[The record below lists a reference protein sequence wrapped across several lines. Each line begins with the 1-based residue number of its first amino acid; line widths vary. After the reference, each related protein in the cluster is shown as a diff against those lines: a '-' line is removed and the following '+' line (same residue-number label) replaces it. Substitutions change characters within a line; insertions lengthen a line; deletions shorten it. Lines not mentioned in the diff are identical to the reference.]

1 MDYSGA
7 HNDLLDAAA
16 EHPLLR
22 AVLAAV
28 GSGRTASPPVLLG
41 DASEQAWPFL
51 GALAARHLGNGRRV
65 WFVCRD
71 VRAQEEFAS
80 ELSSW
85 IGQSLLFPDLE
96 IPAAGLG
103 LPDPETASERLALL
117 GRIARGEIVAPVITA
132 TQWEE
137 NVPSAGDLTGDLLRL
152 STGWKGAPGSV
163 AVRLA
168 DAGYERVAQVTRRG
182 EFSLRGGILDLFSW
196 QQAMPCR
203 LEFDEEGIGSIRQ
216 FDPDTQTSVGEVEQC
231 EVQLGDTDK
240 PSIPLSGYL
249 KENDLVV
256 EIGWEPESDKK
267 GGEGESAPDRP
278 AAQPPAH
285 RLLIS
290 SAPMLERA
298 GEEAEEAGEG
308 DSKVLS
314 FDPIPFAAFGAG
326 DFIVDEARRR
336 EFFRQLAD
344 WKGSGWRVVLLSATE
359 GEGERFRELAL
370 AAMESPAKHAG
381 ASTASTAAKASKKSK
396 AGPDLPETRI
406 GAISRGF
413 CFPAAKLAILADA
426 ELFGRSASQRLRR
439 LHLRRERQRAS
450 RSAIDFTEFTEG
462 DLVVHAEHG
471 IGRYLGLQKLPAAD
485 GSEGEVLA
493 LEFADDS
500 RLFVPIDQAWQVSR
514 YVGVGKHAPDLS
526 SLGDDKWSKTRKAAE
541 KSVFLYAGRLLRL
554 QAERETGQGHAYG
567 PDTPWQ
573 HELEQSFPYRET
585 PDQLRAIAEIKQDME
600 SRRPMDRLLCGDVG
614 FGKTEVALR
623 AAFKALM
630 GGKQVVFLA
639 PTTVLAQQHA
649 RTLRE
654 RMSEYPVKIELLSR
668 YRSAAE
674 QREVVK
680 GLADG
685 SVDLVVGTH
694 RLLSPDVAFKD
705 IGLVIVDEEQRFGV
719 KHKEALK
726 DRFRLIDVLTLSATP
741 IPRTLYLSLMGARDM
756 SVIET
761 PPPDRQPVETVI
773 CAYDERVIRDAIQ
786 RERAR
791 GGQVYLLHNRI
802 GSIEKVAARLGELC
816 PGVRALVGHG
826 QMEEGELETVMKRF
840 VEGDADVL
848 VSTTIIE
855 SGLDIPNANTI
866 IIDRADR
873 FGLAD
878 LYQLRGRVGR
888 SRQKAYAYLML
899 PRDMMM
905 VGEARRRVQ
914 AIRQY
919 SQLGAGFRIAMRDL
933 EIRGAGNLLGTAQSG
948 HIAAVGFDL
957 YCRMLRQAVDRM
969 KGDPAAAATGSLD
982 EKQALLRFDFV
993 ANTPEEMGELGA
1005 MTGEEGVRITRCG
1018 AFIPSGYL
1026 PEAKLRIEAH
1036 RSLASAPDTAA
1047 LEALSAGW
1055 RDRFGPLPQE
1065 IRHLLVMERIRRAAA
1080 AKGITKVETRG
1091 ERLMLTRR
1099 GDFLL
1104 IGHRFPRLT
1113 ASKPASKLSEI
1124 LRFLEALKA

>member
-1 MDYSGA
+1 MGYSGA
-7 HNDLLDAAA
+7 HNDLLDAVGG
-16 EHPLLR
+16 HPQLR
-22 AVLAAV
+22 PLFAGVSAGEGTGGVMELH
-28 GSGRTASPPVLLG
+28 
-41 DASEQAWPFL
+41 DASEQAWAF
-51 GALAARHLGNGRRV
+51 LAAVAARRMPPGSRI

-71 VRAQEEFAS
+71 VRSQEEFAS
-80 ELSSW
+80 ELAVW
-85 IGQSLLFPDLE
+85 IHEAILFPDLE
-96 IPAAGLG
+96 VPAAGLG
-103 LPDPETASERLALL
+103 LPDPETASERIALL
-117 GRIARGEIVAPVITA
+117 GRIAGGEVLAPVITSA
-132 TQWEE
+132 QWEE
-137 NVPSAGDLTGDLLRL
+137 LVPSVTDLTGNLLSL
-152 STGWKGAPGSV
+152 SKGWKGSPGRVIVS
-163 AVRLA
+163 LE
-168 DAGYERVAQVTRRG
+168 DSGYERAAQVIRRG
-182 EFSLRGGILDLFSW
+182 EFALRGGILDLFSW
-196 QQAMPCR
+196 QQSMPCR
-203 LEFDEEGIGSIRQ
+203 LEFDEDGIVSIRE
-216 FDPDTQTSVGEVEQC
+216 FDLDTQTSVGEVLECVIQM
-231 EVQLGDTDK
+231 GDTDR
-240 PSIPLSGYL
+240 PSVRLADYL
-249 KENDLVV
+249 KAEDLVV
-256 EIGWEPESDKK
+256 EIGGEEAGVDSKK
-267 GGEGESAPDRP
+267 KEGKTGAPFI
-278 AAQPPAH
+278 PPAL
-285 RLLIS
+285 RLSIS
-290 SAPMLERA
+290 SAPTSEDFRPGVKHEVTA
-298 GEEAEEAGEG
+298 
-308 DSKVLS
+308 
-314 FDPIPFAAFGAG
+314 FDPIPFASFGAG
-326 DFIVDEARRR
+326 DFVIDEARRQ
-336 EFFRQLAD
+336 EFFRQLD
-344 WKGSGWRVVLLSATE
+344 SWKKDGWRILLLSATE
-359 GEGERFRELAL
+359 GEAERFRELAS
-370 AAMESPAKHAG
+370 A
-381 ASTASTAAKASKKSK
+381 
-396 AGPDLPETRI
+396 LPEFSSGENLPEMRL

-413 CFPAAKLAILADA
+413 CFPAGRLAVLSDA

-439 LHLRRERQRAS
+439 LHLRREKQRAS
-450 RSAIDFTEFTEG
+450 RSAIDFTEFEEG
-462 DLVVHAEHG
+462 QLVVHTEHG
-471 IGRYLGLQKLPAAD
+471 IGRYLGLQRLPAAD
-485 GSEGEVLA
+485 GTEGEVLA
-493 LEFADDS
+493 LEFANDS

-514 YVGVGKHAPDLS
+514 YVGVGKHTPDLS
-526 SLGDDKWSKTRKAAE
+526 SLGDDKWSKARKAAE
-541 KSVFLYAGRLLRL
+541 KSVFLYAGRLLKL
-554 QAERETGQGHAYG
+554 QAERETGHGHAFG

-573 HELEQSFPYRET
+573 RELEMSFPYRET
-585 PDQLRAIAEIKQDME
+585 ADQLRTISEIKQDME

-639 PTTVLAQQHA
+639 PTTVLAQQHV

-668 YRSAAE
+668 YRTAAE

-694 RLLSPDVAFKD
+694 RLLSPDVIFKD
-705 IGLVIVDEEQRFGV
+705 IGMVIVDEEQRFGV

-726 DRFRLIDVLTLSATP
+726 ERFRLIDVLTLSATP

-802 GSIEKVAARLGELC
+802 GTIEKVASRISELC
-816 PGVRALVGHG
+816 PGARVLVGHG
-826 QMEEGELETVMKRF
+826 QMEEGELEGVMKLF
-840 VEGDADVL
+840 VEGQADVL

-888 SRQKAYAYLML
+888 GRQKAYAYLML

-919 SQLGAGFRIAMRDL
+919 SQLGAGFSIAMRDL

-948 HIAAVGFDL
+948 QIAAVGFDL
-957 YCRMLRQAVDRM
+957 YCRMLRQAVARM
-969 KGDPAAAATGSLD
+969 KGKSAGSGELDPGNQSVLRLD
-982 EKQALLRFDFV
+982 FLAM
-993 ANTPEEMGELGA
+993 TPEELSRATNKPENGPK
-1005 MTGEEGVRITRCG
+1005 ISRCG
-1018 AFIPSGYL
+1018 AFIPSAYL

-1036 RSLASAPDTAA
+1036 RALAAAPDIDA
-1047 LEALSAGW
+1047 LEMIAAAW

-1065 IRHLLVMERIRRAAA
+1065 ISHLFVTERIRRAAA

-1104 IGHRFPRLT
+1104 MGHRFPRLT

-1124 LRFLEALKA
+1124 LRFLEALKV

>member
-7 HNDLLDAAA
+7 HDDLLDAVAR
-16 EHPLLR
+16 HPLMGRLLQGGR
-22 AVLAAV
+22 
-28 GSGRTASPPVLLG
+28 GSDPVLIG
-41 DASEQAWPFL
+41 DVSEQAWPFL
-51 GALAARHLGNGRRV
+51 AGVAARHAGEGGRV

-71 VRAQEEFAS
+71 VRSQEEFAS
-80 ELSSW
+80 ELSTW
-85 IGQSLLFPDLE
+85 IRQSVLFPDLE

-103 LPDPETASERLALL
+103 LPDPETASERIALL
-117 GRIARGEIVAPVITA
+117 GRLARGERIAPVITPN
-132 TQWEE
+132 QWEE
-137 NVPSAGDLTGDLLRL
+137 SVSAPGDLTGDMLLLPR
-152 STGWKGAPGSV
+152 GWQGAPGGL
-163 AVRLA
+163 AVRLEE
-168 DAGYERVAQVTRRG
+168 AGYERVAQVTRRG

-203 LEFDEEGIGSIRQ
+203 LEFGEEGIESVRE
-216 FDPDTQTSVGEVEQC
+216 FDPDTQTSVGEVDAC
-231 EVQLGDTDK
+231 EVQFGDTDK
-240 PSIPLSGYL
+240 PSAPLSSYL
-249 KENDLVV
+249 APKDLVIEV
-256 EIGWEPESDKK
+256 GWEASPE
-267 GGEGESAPDRP
+267 
-278 AAQPPAH
+278 QPVPPQLPKA
-285 RLLIS
+285 RRIVIS
-290 SAPMLERA
+290 SSCAVEEPSPGEERA
-298 GEEAEEAGEG
+298 
-308 DSKVLS
+308 V

-326 DFIVDEARRR
+326 DFVVDEARRK
-336 EFFRQLAD
+336 EFFRQLSVWHGEG
-344 WKGSGWRVVLLSATE
+344 WKILLLSTTE
-359 GEGERFRELAL
+359 GEGERFRDLADAALPGRRDL
-370 AAMESPAKHAG
+370 AEV
-381 ASTASTAAKASKKSK
+381 
-396 AGPDLPETRI
+396 RI
-406 GAISRGF
+406 GAVSHGF
-413 CFPAAKLAILADA
+413 CFPAGRLALLSDA

-471 IGRYLGLQKLPAAD
+471 IGRYLGLQNLPSAD

-493 LEFADDS
+493 LEFSDDS
-500 RLFVPIDQAWQVSR
+500 RLFVPIDQAWQLSR
-514 YVGVGKHAPDLS
+514 YVGVGKHSPDLS
-526 SLGDDKWSKTRKAAE
+526 SLGDDKWSKTRHAAE
-541 KSVFLYAGRLLRL
+541 KSVFLYAGRLLKL

-567 PDTPWQ
+567 NDTPWQ
-573 HELEQSFPYRET
+573 RELEQSFPYRET

-623 AAFKALM
+623 AAFKAVM
-630 GGKQVVFLA
+630 GGKQVAFLA

-649 RTLRE
+649 RTLKE

-668 YRSAAE
+668 YRSAAD

-680 GLADG
+680 GLGDG

-802 GSIEKVAARLGELC
+802 GTIEKVASRIAELC
-816 PGVRALVGHG
+816 RGVRVLVGHG

-840 VEGDADVL
+840 VEGEADVL

-919 SQLGAGFRIAMRDL
+919 SHLGAGFRIAMRDL

-957 YCRMLRQAVDRM
+957 YCRMLRQAVERM
-969 KGDPAAAATGSLD
+969 KGDASAVAVAADPQQAMVRLDFATQS
-982 EKQALLRFDFV
+982 
-993 ANTPEEMGELGA
+993 PEELRLPAPAPDPGKKP
-1005 MTGEEGVRITRCG
+1005 VTRCG
-1018 AFIPSGYL
+1018 AFLPAGYL

-1036 RSLASAPDTAA
+1036 RLLASAPDSAA
-1047 LEALSAGW
+1047 LDALASSW
-1055 RDRFGPLPQE
+1055 RDRFGPLPVE
-1065 IRHLLVMERIRRAAA
+1065 VLHLLALEQIRRAAA
-1080 AKGITKVETRG
+1080 ARGITKVETRG
-1091 ERLMLTRR
+1091 DRLMLTRR
-1099 GDFLL
+1099 GDFMLL
-1104 IGHRFPRLT
+1104 GHRFPRLT
-1113 ASKPASKLSEI
+1113 ASKPASKLAEI

>member
-1 MDYSGA
+1 MAEIGPHD
-7 HNDLLDAAA
+7 DLIDLAAR
-16 EHPLLR
+16 HPALESLLR
-22 AVLAAV
+22 KAA
-28 GSGRTASPPVLLG
+28 SGRAPVFFG
-41 DASEQAWPFL
+41 DVSEQAFPFL
-51 GALAARHLGNGRRV
+51 GAVAARHAAGEGRV

-71 VRAQEEFAS
+71 VRTQEEFAS

-85 IGQSLLFPDLE
+85 TGSAALFPDLE
-96 IPAAGLG
+96 IPAAGMG

-117 GRIARGEIVAPVITA
+117 GRLAGGERVSPVITA
-132 TQWEE
+132 GQWEE
-137 NVPSAGDLTGDLLRL
+137 TVPGPEDLTGDLLAVPK
-152 STGWKGAPGSV
+152 GWSGAPGTL
-163 AVRLA
+163 AVRMEES
-168 DAGYERVAQVTRRG
+168 GYERVSQVTRRG
-182 EFSLRGGILDLFSW
+182 EFSIRGGILDLFSW

-203 LEFDEEGIGSIRQ
+203 LEFGEEGIESIRE
-216 FDPDTQTSVGEVEQC
+216 FDPDTQTSVGEVEACQI
-231 EVQLGDTDK
+231 QLGETDRA
-240 PSIPLSGYL
+240 SVPLSSYL
-249 KENDLVV
+249 GDRDLVIEV
-256 EIGWEPESDKK
+256 GWEATPEL
-267 GGEGESAPDRP
+267 PTPP
-278 AAQPPAH
+278 AAPAA
-285 RLLIS
+285 RRILLS
-290 SAPMLERA
+290 SSPAVDAEGVA
-298 GEEAEEAGEG
+298 GENPA
-308 DSKVLS
+308 
-314 FDPIPFAAFGAG
+314 FDPIPFASFGAG
-326 DFIVDEARRR
+326 DFVVDEARRK
-336 EFFRQLAD
+336 EFFRQLSL
-344 WKGSGWRVVLLSATE
+344 WKSEGWKVVLLSATE
-359 GEGERFRELAL
+359 GEGERFRELA
-370 AAMESPAKHAG
+370 AEV
-381 ASTASTAAKASKKSK
+381 
-396 AGPDLPETRI
+396 AGPVDVRI
-406 GAISRGF
+406 GAVSRGF
-413 CFPAAKLAILADA
+413 CFPAGKLAILADA
-426 ELFGRSASQRLRR
+426 EIFGRSASQRLRR

-450 RSAIDFTEFTEG
+450 RSAVDFTEFTEG

-471 IGRYLGLQKLPAAD
+471 IGRYLGLQRLPAAD

-493 LEFADDS
+493 LEFAEDS

-514 YVGVGKHAPDLS
+514 YVGVGKHAPGLS
-526 SLGDDKWSKTRKAAE
+526 SLGDDKWSKARRAAE

-554 QAERETGQGHAYG
+554 QAERETGRGHAFG

-573 HELEQSFPYRET
+573 KELEQSFPYRET
-585 PDQLRAIAEIKQDME
+585 ADQLRAIAEIKQDME
-600 SRRPMDRLLCGDVG
+600 SRRAMDRLLCGDVG

-623 AAFKALM
+623 AAFKAVM
-630 GGKQVVFLA
+630 GGKQVAFLA

-668 YRSAAE
+668 YRTAAE
-674 QREVVK
+674 QREVVR

-694 RLLSPDVAFKD
+694 RLLSPDVTFKD

-802 GSIEKVAARLGELC
+802 GTIGKVASRITELC
-816 PGVRALVGHG
+816 PGARVLVGHG
-826 QMEEGELETVMKRF
+826 QMEEGELEGVMKRF

-899 PRDMMM
+899 PRDMMLF
-905 VGEARRRVQ
+905 GEARRRVQ

-919 SQLGAGFRIAMRDL
+919 SHLGAGFRIAMRDL

-957 YCRMLRQAVDRM
+957 YCRMLRQAVERL
-969 KGDPAAAATGSLD
+969 KGDASTAAVAADPQQAMVRLD
-982 EKQALLRFDFV
+982 FAAQ
-993 ANTPEEMGELGA
+993 TPEELRLPAAEPEPGKKA
-1005 MTGEEGVRITRCG
+1005 VTRCG
-1018 AFIPSGYL
+1018 AFLPSGYL

-1036 RSLASAPDTAA
+1036 RALASAPDAAA
-1047 LEALSAGW
+1047 LEALAAGW
-1055 RDRFGPLPQE
+1055 RDRFGPLPPE
-1065 IRHLLVMERIRRAAA
+1065 ALHLLAVERIRRAAA

-1091 ERLMLTRR
+1091 DRLMLTRR

>member
-1 MDYSGA
+1 MGYSGA
-7 HNDLLDAAA
+7 HNDLLDAVGGHPQLRSLFA
-16 EHPLLR
+16 EVIAGEGTGGVMELR
-22 AVLAAV
+22 
-28 GSGRTASPPVLLG
+28 

-51 GALAARHLGNGRRV
+51 AAVTARQMPAGSRI

-71 VRAQEEFAS
+71 VRSQEEFAS
-80 ELSSW
+80 ELAVW
-85 IGQSLLFPDLE
+85 IHQATLFPDLE
-96 IPAAGLG
+96 VPAAGLG
-103 LPDPETASERLALL
+103 LPDPETASERIALL
-117 GRIARGEIVAPVITA
+117 GRIAGGEVLATVITA
-132 TQWEE
+132 AQWEE
-137 NVPSAGDLTGDLLRL
+137 LVPSVADLTCNLFSLPK
-152 STGWKGAPGSV
+152 GWKGSPGRVIVS
-163 AVRLA
+163 LE
-168 DAGYERVAQVTRRG
+168 DSGYERAAQVIRRG
-182 EFSLRGGILDLFSW
+182 EFALRGGILDLFSW
-196 QQAMPCR
+196 QQSMPCR
-203 LEFDEEGIGSIRQ
+203 LEFDEDGIVSIRE
-216 FDPDTQTSVGEVEQC
+216 FDLDTQTSVGEVLECVIQM
-231 EVQLGDTDK
+231 GDTDR
-240 PSIPLSGYL
+240 PSVRLADYL
-249 KENDLVV
+249 KAEDLVV
-256 EIGWEPESDKK
+256 EIGGEEAGVDSKK
-267 GGEGESAPDRP
+267 KEGKTGAPFI
-278 AAQPPAH
+278 PPAL
-285 RLLIS
+285 RLSIS
-290 SAPMLERA
+290 SAPTSEDFRPGVKHEVTA
-298 GEEAEEAGEG
+298 
-308 DSKVLS
+308 
-314 FDPIPFAAFGAG
+314 FDPIPFASFGAG
-326 DFIVDEARRR
+326 DFVIDEARRQ
-336 EFFRQLAD
+336 EFFRQLD
-344 WKGSGWRVVLLSATE
+344 SWKKDGWRILLLSATE
-359 GEGERFRELAL
+359 GEAERFRELAS
-370 AAMESPAKHAG
+370 A
-381 ASTASTAAKASKKSK
+381 
-396 AGPDLPETRI
+396 LPEFSSGENLPEMRL

-413 CFPAAKLAILADA
+413 CFPAGRLAVLSDA

-439 LHLRRERQRAS
+439 LHLRREKQRAS
-450 RSAIDFTEFTEG
+450 RSAIDFTEFEEG
-462 DLVVHAEHG
+462 QLVVHTEHG
-471 IGRYLGLQKLPAAD
+471 IGRYLGLQRLPAAD
-485 GSEGEVLA
+485 GTEGEVLA
-493 LEFADDS
+493 LEFANDS

-514 YVGVGKHAPDLS
+514 YVGVGKHTPDLS
-526 SLGDDKWSKTRKAAE
+526 SLGDDKWSKARKAAE
-541 KSVFLYAGRLLRL
+541 KSVFLYAGRLLKL
-554 QAERETGQGHAYG
+554 QAERETGHGHAFG

-573 HELEQSFPYRET
+573 RELEMSFPYRET
-585 PDQLRAIAEIKQDME
+585 ADQLRTISEIKQDME

-639 PTTVLAQQHA
+639 PTTVLAQQHV

-668 YRSAAE
+668 YRTAAE

-694 RLLSPDVAFKD
+694 RLLSPDVIFKD
-705 IGLVIVDEEQRFGV
+705 IGMVIVDEEQRFGV

-726 DRFRLIDVLTLSATP
+726 ERFRLIDVLTLSATP

-802 GSIEKVAARLGELC
+802 GTIEKVASRISELC
-816 PGVRALVGHG
+816 PGARVLVGHG
-826 QMEEGELETVMKRF
+826 QMEEGELEGVMKLF
-840 VEGDADVL
+840 VEGQADVL

-888 SRQKAYAYLML
+888 GRQKAYAYLML

-919 SQLGAGFRIAMRDL
+919 SQLGAGFSIAMRDL

-948 HIAAVGFDL
+948 QIAAVGFDL
-957 YCRMLRQAVDRM
+957 YCRMLRQAVARM
-969 KGDPAAAATGSLD
+969 KGKSAGSGELDPGNQSVLRLD
-982 EKQALLRFDFV
+982 FLAM
-993 ANTPEEMGELGA
+993 TPEELSRATNKPENGPK
-1005 MTGEEGVRITRCG
+1005 ISRCG
-1018 AFIPSGYL
+1018 AFIPSAYL

-1036 RSLASAPDTAA
+1036 RALAAAPDIDA
-1047 LEALSAGW
+1047 LEMIAAAW

-1065 IRHLLVMERIRRAAA
+1065 ISHLFVTERIRRAAA

-1104 IGHRFPRLT
+1104 MGHRFPRLT

-1124 LRFLEALKA
+1124 LRFLEALKV

>member
-1 MDYSGA
+1 MALSGA
-7 HNDLLDAAA
+7 HDDLLDAAA
-16 EHPLLR
+16 RH
-22 AVLAAV
+22 
-28 GSGRTASPPVLLG
+28 PVLTALSPSAGAPVVLG
-41 DASEQAWPFL
+41 DAAEQAWPFL
-51 GALAARHLGNGRRV
+51 GALLARHVSDGDRV
-65 WFVCRD
+65 WFICRD
-71 VRAQEEFAS
+71 VRSQEEFAS
-80 ELSSW
+80 EIATWSAHAA
-85 IGQSLLFPDLE
+85 LFPDLE

-103 LPDPETASERLALL
+103 LPDPEIASERLALL
-117 GRIARGEIVAPVITA
+117 VRLARGEQVHPVLTA

-137 NVPSAGDLTGDLLRL
+137 LVPSPQDLTGGLLALPR
-152 STGWKGAPGSV
+152 GWKGAPGEI
-163 AVRLA
+163 AFRLGE
-168 DAGYERVAQVTRRG
+168 AGYEKVAQVTRRG

-203 LEFDEEGIGSIRQ
+203 LEFDEEGIESLRE
-216 FDPDTQTSVGEVEQC
+216 FDPDTQTSVGEIPSC
-231 EVQLGDTDK
+231 EIQLGESERATMK
-240 PSIPLSGYL
+240 LSDYL
-249 KENDLVV
+249 QHDDLIV
-256 EIGWEPESDKK
+256 EVGWEPTEEEQRPPGVPEGRRIVLGSVCQPEQQ
-267 GGEGESAPDRP
+267 GE
-278 AAQPPAH
+278 AAA
-285 RLLIS
+285 
-290 SAPMLERA
+290 
-298 GEEAEEAGEG
+298 
-308 DSKVLS
+308 

-326 DFIVDEARRR
+326 DFVVDEARRG
-336 EFFRQLAD
+336 EFFRQL
-344 WKGSGWRVVLLSATE
+344 SGWKADGWRIVLLSTTE
-359 GEGERFRELAL
+359 GEGERFRELAASATGGADL
-370 AAMESPAKHAG
+370 AEVRLGTLSH
-381 ASTASTAAKASKKSK
+381 
-396 AGPDLPETRI
+396 
-406 GAISRGF
+406 GF
-413 CFPAAKLAILADA
+413 CFPAGKLAVLSDA
-426 ELFGRSASQRLRR
+426 EIFGRSASQRLRR

-450 RSAIDFTEFTEG
+450 RSAIDFTEFAEG

-471 IGRYLGLQKLPAAD
+471 VGRYLGLQKLPGTD
-485 GSEGEVLA
+485 GSESEVLA
-493 LEFADDS
+493 LEFSEDS

-514 YVGVGKHAPDLS
+514 YVGVGKQTPDLS
-526 SLGDDKWSKTRKAAE
+526 SLGDDKWSKTRRAAE

-554 QAERETGQGHAYG
+554 QAERETGSGHAFG

-573 HELEQSFPYRET
+573 RELEQSFPYRET

-600 SRRPMDRLLCGDVG
+600 SPRAMDRLLCGDVG

-623 AAFKALM
+623 AAFKAVM
-630 GGKQVVFLA
+630 GGRQVAFLA

-654 RMSEYPVKIELLSR
+654 RMSEYPVKVELLSR

-680 GLADG
+680 GIAGG
-685 SVDLVVGTH
+685 SVDIVVGTH
-694 RLLSPDVAFKD
+694 RLLSPDVVFKD

-802 GSIEKVAARLGELC
+802 GTIGKVALRIGELC
-816 PGVRALVGHG
+816 PGARVLVGHG

-899 PRDMMM
+899 PRDLMLF
-905 VGEARRRVQ
+905 GEARRRVQ

-957 YCRMLRQAVDRM
+957 YCRMLRQAVDRLR
-969 KGDPAAAATGSLD
+969 KDSSADAVAADPQQAMVRLD
-982 EKQALLRFDFV
+982 FLAQS
-993 ANTPEEMGELGA
+993 PEELRLPGPEPEPGKKPVQR
-1005 MTGEEGVRITRCG
+1005 TG
-1018 AFIPSGYL
+1018 AFIPSDYL
-1026 PEAKLRIEAH
+1026 PEAKLRIDAH
-1036 RSLASAPDTAA
+1036 RALASAPDGAA
-1047 LEALSAGW
+1047 LEALAASW
-1055 RDRFGPLPQE
+1055 RDRFGPLSPE
-1065 IRHLLVMERIRRAAA
+1065 IRNLLDVERIRRAAA
-1080 AKGITKVETRG
+1080 ARGITKVETRG
-1091 ERLMLTRR
+1091 DRLMLTRR

-1104 IGHRFPRLT
+1104 MGHRFPRLT